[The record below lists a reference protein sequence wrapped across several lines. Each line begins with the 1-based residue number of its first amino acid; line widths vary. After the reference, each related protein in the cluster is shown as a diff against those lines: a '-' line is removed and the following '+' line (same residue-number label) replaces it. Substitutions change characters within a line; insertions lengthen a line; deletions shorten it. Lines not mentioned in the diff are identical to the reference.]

1 MYKPCVRRATTALAK
16 DGASAL
22 GTRHCPTSRRKA
34 NAAPAQQRIVVR
46 HDRER
51 QRSYECRARR
61 GGCGCYDASAAP
73 RKFADRYGS
82 NSGIGRCVVDFC
94 HPRGPIAVVVAA
106 SPRPR
111 LDDVLGR
118 SGLLTRVHA
127 FDCEWLHVLFSVL
140 RFSISPWENDFI
152 QSPSRSSRSSSPS
165 PVAAPVLVAAASPS
179 AGGGGAGP
187 PTSSSSSRAPRA
199 AASAAA
205 QGLHR

>member
-73 RKFADRYGS
+73 RKFADRDGS
-82 NSGIGRCVVDFC
+82 NSGIGRCVVDLC

-111 LDDVLGR
+111 LDDDVGR
-118 SGLLTRVHA
+118 RGILTRVHA
-127 FDCEWLHVLFSVL
+127 FDCEWLHVFSVL

>member
-51 QRSYECRARR
+51 QRSYECCARR

-73 RKFADRYGS
+73 RKFADRSGS

-111 LDDVLGR
+111 LDDDVGR
-118 SGLLTRVHA
+118 RGLLLTRVHA
-127 FDCEWLHVLFSVL
+127 FDCELLHVILF
-140 RFSISPWENDFI
+140 FDF
-152 QSPSRSSRSSSPS
+152 QSPPGKTTSFSRP
-165 PVAAPVLVAAASPS
+165 
-179 AGGGGAGP
+179 AGQAGRHRRHP
-187 PTSSSSSRAPRA
+187 L
-199 AASAAA
+199 
-205 QGLHR
+205 LHLSW

>member
-1 MYKPCVRRATTALAK
+1 MYKACMRRATTALAK

-61 GGCGCYDASAAP
+61 GGCGCYDASAPP
-73 RKFADRYGS
+73 RKFADRDGS
-82 NSGIGRCVVDFC
+82 NSGIGRCVVDLR
-94 HPRGPIAVVVAA
+94 HPQAQSLSS

-111 LDDVLGR
+111 AGFDVGR
-118 SGLLTRVHA
+118 RGLLTRVHA
-127 FDCEWLHVLFSVL
+127 FDCEWLHVHVLFSVL

-165 PVAAPVLVAAASPS
+165 PVAAPVLAAAAS

-187 PTSSSSSRAPRA
+187 PTSSSSSKAPRA